1 MIRFTTKKFG
11 FALGFL
17 SLLALPGCPADSP
30 SGAGGAAPAADGA
43 AGAGGFPRT
52 LLLSARPEGA
62 KPLTQVKA
70 SAKVGDE
77 VVFEARIGGR
87 VKPWVEGRAVMVVI
101 DPALVACSEMDMDD
115 GCKTPWDYCCES
127 TETLTTNTATVQ
139 VSGTGGRPLPLG
151 LEGHGGLKALDR
163 IVVAGVVTVKDEGAF
178 AVEARGIFR
187 QP

>member
-1 MIRFTTKKFG
+1 MMIRFVTRFG

-17 SLLALPGCPADSP
+17 SLIALAGCPADSP
-30 SGAGGAAPAADGA
+30 AGGGGAAPSVV
-43 AGAGGFPRT
+43 GAGGFPPT
-52 LLLSARPEGA
+52 LLLSARPDGA
-62 KPLTQVKA
+62 KPLTQVRTG
-70 SAKVGDE
+70 AKVGDE
-77 VVFEARIGGR
+77 VVFEARVGGR

-101 DPALVACSEMDMDD
+101 DPALVPCSEMDMED
-115 GCKTPWDYCCES
+115 GCDTPWDYCCES

-163 IVVAGVVTVKDEGAF
+163 IVVTGVVTVKDEGAF
-178 AVEARGIFR
+178 AVDARGIFR